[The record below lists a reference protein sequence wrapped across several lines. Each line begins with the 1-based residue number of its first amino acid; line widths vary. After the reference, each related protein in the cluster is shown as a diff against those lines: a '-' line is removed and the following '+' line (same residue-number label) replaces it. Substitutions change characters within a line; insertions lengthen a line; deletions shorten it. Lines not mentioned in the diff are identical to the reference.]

1 MKVNCNSSPSLFSAV
16 DEVPMPGSHM
26 KIFAGGNVAENVK
39 IGDPLKIMV
48 YIDKQD
54 VYGLHV
60 TDCLVRDGL
69 GWGEQRLVNAE
80 GCPMDGEIMGQFDYT
95 DDRTNATVSF
105 PAHKFPYTTSVY
117 YQCNVRL
124 CALADP
130 ECRQSPDCSAKRTKR
145 QSDVKKDEDDDGH
158 PATIEVYSGL
168 YVNENAEVIE
178 GADDVLKEK
187 VRCWN

>member
-1 MKVNCNSSPSLFSAV
+1 
-16 DEVPMPGSHM
+16 MPGTHM
-26 KIFAGGNVAENVK
+26 KIFSEGGSLAENVK

-48 YIDKQD
+48 YIDKQEI
-54 VYGLHV
+54 YGLHV

-69 GWGEQRLVNAE
+69 GWGEQRLINAE
-80 GCPMDGEIMGQFDYT
+80 GCPMDGEIMGQFKYT
-95 DDRTNATVSF
+95 EDRTNATVSF

-130 ECRQSPDCSAKRTKR
+130 DCHQSPDCSAKRTKR
-145 QSDVKKDEDDDGH
+145 QSEVKKADEEDDGH

-168 YVNENAEVIE
+168 YVNENAEIIE
-178 GADDVLKEK
+178 GADEVLKEK
-187 VRCWN
+187 VRG